1 MLVIEPLRPVLI
13 GYLGGFGY
21 VFVATDSEGN
31 SYALKRLIAGDKD
44 SADAIR
50 REIFILKEAS
60 GHPNVL
66 QFCQAACE
74 QQPNGRTE
82 FLILTELCSGMQQ
95 SALGG
100 PLLDR
105 LRARGTP
112 LEFCEV
118 LPLFYQICCA
128 VDHLHSHKPPI
139 IHRDDADRYFQ
150 MENLLLD
157 SKERVKLC
165 DFGSATEKSYKPDD
179 TWTAQR
185 RSMLEE
191 ELNKCTTPMYRA
203 PEMLDSYQ
211 NQPIDQRIDIWALG
225 CILYYLCYMVHPF
238 EDSAKLR
245 ILNANYTLPEKDD
258 RCGVLHPLIVR
269 ILQVVPDDRPS
280 VKEILRMLKELA
292 MSYGAD
298 LEAKV
303 QLGPVEESQVGNSH
317 AQTEAEASFGGVGV
331 FLESLKGQAGSI
343 FKSLRETSSKIVQ
356 PASMAP
362 NKSSLIYLTSRL
374 ILLSSPTDMSS
385 LDGAAKLLTA
395 RHGNRFAVYN
405 LSAWRNADLPLGE
418 RVMHCGFPVGTAPSL
433 KLTFSICN
441 SVYHWLRRD
450 ASNVAVFFSD
460 NGGNGACVACNFLIF
475 SKSLSDSVHCRKF
488 IKDKVNSVPLTPS
501 QTRYVDYVASVLRH
515 PTFYPLPNRVLVSRI
530 SVSPVPIFNRM
541 RNGCRPFV
549 EIFSGGEQK
558 LLSTCQEYDKIPFVD
573 VSEASFSIPFHL
585 KFDSD
590 ATFVVSHARSTLG
603 TKMQRKVSTIKMF
616 QFQVH
621 AGFLDPSK
629 NTLTLELNDLC
640 CLAEDWKYPKPF
652 VVRLAYSSS
661 EDEQLRGGLA
671 SLLPNFKP
679 DGVVPHVPFSTPEES
694 ACFQQRYSTAPNHP
708 ALSETAEIGQPKQD
722 VKVVTVADLLSSLD
736 WQPPPA
742 ETVDVPA
749 PRRIP
754 VEPTGLPI
762 IEYCEQDEHQLKVD
776 EAPKQSLEQSSA
788 ESHELVN
795 LEADDL
801 AAGGAASVGSD
812 MLWSNCGG
820 GGGGGDGPPSFNLCD
835 VDLTNKGSSVEAS
848 APTDADSHRE
858 NLLFDLAPGGAPTH
872 HVFSEAN
879 LSIPPVHM
887 HRNLSTPLLLDQL
900 EPFVAVGDSANLAAK
915 SSTMFSQFETTQPTS
930 TTNKA
935 EAGGHSATEKPLRPP
950 SAFSRPGNYR
960 TRGDLWSSNASA
972 KTKLDST
979 AFEDLLS
986 SQGFS
991 GSASSKQS
999 LASMKQE
1006 VECQGLTDEEAKVR
1020 KWTNGKRRNIR
1031 GLLGSLHTVIWPEN
1045 DRWQEVSMSHLLAAK
1060 EVKKYYRKAC
1070 LAVHPDKFVGTPH
1083 ETLAKLIFTELNDA
1097 WNEFEADTTVTSF

>member
-1 MLVIEPLRPVLI
+1 
-13 GYLGGFGY
+13 
-21 VFVATDSEGN
+21 
-31 SYALKRLIAGDKD
+31 
-44 SADAIR
+44 
-50 REIFILKEAS
+50 
-60 GHPNVL
+60 
-66 QFCQAACE
+66 
-74 QQPNGRTE
+74 
-82 FLILTELCSGMQQ
+82 
-95 SALGG
+95 
-100 PLLDR
+100 
-105 LRARGTP
+105 
-112 LEFCEV
+112 
-118 LPLFYQICCA
+118 
-128 VDHLHSHKPPI
+128 
-139 IHRDDADRYFQ
+139 

-165 DFGSATEKSYKPDD
+165 DFGSATEKSYKPDN

-211 NQPIDQRIDIWALG
+211 NQPIDQRIDVWALG

-258 RCGVLHPLIVR
+258 RCGVLHPLIAR

-280 VKEILRMLKELA
+280 VKEILCMLKELA

-303 QLGPVEESQVGNSH
+303 QLGPVEDSQIGNSH

-356 PASMAP
+356 PNSMAP

-385 LDGAAKLLTA
+385 LDEAAKLLTA
-395 RHGNRFAVYN
+395 RHGNRFAAYN
-405 LSAWRNADLPLGE
+405 LSPWRNADLPLGE

-450 ASNVAVFFSD
+450 VSNVAVFFSD
-460 NGGNGACVACNFLIF
+460 NGGNGACIACNFLVF
-475 SKSLSDSVHCRKF
+475 CKSLSDSVHCRKF
-488 IKDKVNSVPLTPS
+488 IKGKVSSVPLTPS
-501 QTRYVDYVASVLRH
+501 QARYVDYVASVLRH
-515 PTFYPLPNRVLVSRI
+515 PTFYPLPNRVLASRI

-549 EIFSGGEQK
+549 EIFSGDQK

-573 VSEASFSIPFHL
+573 VAEASFTIPFHL

-652 VVRLAYSSS
+652 VVRLAYSAN
-661 EDEQLRGGLA
+661 EDEQIRGGSA

-679 DGVVPHVPFSTPEES
+679 DSVVPQMPFSSPEES
-694 ACFQQRYSTAPNHP
+694 ACFQQRYGAASNLST
-708 ALSETAEIGQPKQD
+708 LSETAEVEQPKQEED
-722 VKVVTVADLLSSLD
+722 PKVVTVADLLSSLD

-742 ETVDVPA
+742 EKASVPS
-749 PRRIP
+749 PRRTP

-762 IEYCEQDEHQLKVD
+762 IECCEQDEHQLKAA
-776 EAPKQSLEQSSA
+776 EEPTQSLESNSA

-795 LEADDL
+795 LDADEL
-801 AAGGAASVGSD
+801 AAGGAASADCD
-812 MLWSNCGG
+812 MLWGNRAE
-820 GGGGGDGPPSFNLCD
+820 PPSFNLCD
-835 VDLTNKGSSVEAS
+835 VDLTNKAPSMEAS
-848 APTDADSHRE
+848 APPDADSSHRE

-879 LSIPPVHM
+879 LSVPVHM

-900 EPFVAVGDSANLAAK
+900 EPFVAVGEPANFAAK
-915 SSTMFSQFETTQPTS
+915 SSTVFSPVETAQPILVS
-930 TTNKA
+930 NKA
-935 EAGGHSATEKPLRPP
+935 EAVGHSATDKPLRPP
-950 SAFSRPGNYR
+950 SAFSRLGTYR
-960 TRGDLWSSNASA
+960 TRGDLWSSNATA

-1006 VECQGLTDEEAKVR
+1006 AECQGLTDEEAKVR
-1020 KWTNGKRRNIR
+1020 KWADGKRRNIR